1 MKKALIYTI
10 SLMFLISTAVI
21 AGDVVEAKGKSHVKV
36 KAIGKVIGVKEG
48 KVLIK
53 VGSKAKKFK
62 KGDTVLIKKGSKE
75 ALMPKLQ
82 GC

>member
-1 MKKALIYTI
+1 MKKMLIYTL
-10 SLMFLISTAVI
+10 SLILLISTAVI
-21 AGDVVEAKGKSHVKV
+21 AADAVKKPHGKIKV

-53 VGSKAKKFK
+53 VGNKAKKFK